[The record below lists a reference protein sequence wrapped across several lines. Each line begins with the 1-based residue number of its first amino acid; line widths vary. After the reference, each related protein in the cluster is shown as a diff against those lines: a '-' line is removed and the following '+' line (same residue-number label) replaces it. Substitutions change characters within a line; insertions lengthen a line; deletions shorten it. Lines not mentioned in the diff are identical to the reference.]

1 MPTIRVIDS
10 QGDVKELPIEE
21 GLSLMEH
28 LVEAGYE
35 EVQAICGGSCS
46 CATCHV
52 LITNLAED
60 NSVIEDDELMLLE
73 MADGYDKKQSR
84 LSCQLELDRSHEG
97 LEVVLVAGGF

>member
-1 MPTIRVIDS
+1 MPTIRVVDL
-10 QGDVKELPIEE
+10 QGDLKELPIEE

-28 LVEAGYE
+28 LVEEGYE

-52 LITNLAED
+52 FISNMPEGQSD
-60 NSVIEDDELMLLE
+60 IEEDELMLLE
-73 MADGYDKKQSR
+73 MADGYDKKRSR
-84 LSCQLELDRSHEG
+84 LSCQLELDRSHDG